1 MSYSDNDNDNE
12 SQVQKSYDYEYEY
25 DSEYDTETVAS
36 RSTKSTR
43 TKKKKNYNVP
53 YAVTMPNV
61 FTVTKMINGKKTKI
75 KLYETKQ
82 NVNARIINAV
92 TGIPYYNEDE
102 RDCKYVVGSRQEDDL
117 FKVKMLTGLGS
128 HTGLF
133 FYESPDQYERHQ
145 CCTVSDEIKQKWLE
159 KNQAYRLQ
167 NYKGKRQ

>member
-1 MSYSDNDNDNE
+1 MSYSDNDND
-12 SQVQKSYDYEYEY
+12 SQAQKSHDYEYDY
-25 DSEYDTETVAS
+25 DSEYDTETIGT

-53 YAVTMPNV
+53 YTVSMPNV
-61 FTVTKMINGKKTKI
+61 FTITRTINGKKTKI

-82 NVNARIINAV
+82 KVNARIINAV

-117 FKVKMLTGLGS
+117 FKVKMLTGLGPY
-128 HTGLF
+128 TGLF

-145 CCTVSDEIKQKWLE
+145 CFTVSDEIKQKWLQ
-159 KNQAYRLQ
+159 KNQAYRLE
-167 NYKGKRQ
+167 NYKERRQ